1 MTHSGAVLRCVGIRR
16 GYAMRNPLIASL
28 VSIAVGATALA
39 AILAASTTAEAHCWR
54 SCRNYSLVRTPWGY
68 GGLVQGGWGL
78 GGPANAPWVGGSIF
92 GVTAYG
98 PYPYGPFPNGFK

>member
-1 MTHSGAVLRCVGIRR
+1 
-16 GYAMRNPLIASL
+16 MRKPLIAYL
-28 VSIAVGATALA
+28 APIAVGATALA
-39 AILAASTTAEAHCWR
+39 AILATSTAAEAHCWR
-54 SCRNYSLVRTPWGY
+54 SCRNFPLVRTPWGY

-78 GGPANAPWVGGSIF
+78 GGPANAPWVGGSVF

>member
-1 MTHSGAVLRCVGIRR
+1 MKNLLMAHLA
-16 GYAMRNPLIASL
+16 AIA
-28 VSIAVGATALA
+28 IGATALA
-39 AILAASTTAEAHCWR
+39 STLVMSSTAEAHCFR
-54 SCRNYSLVRTPWGY
+54 YCRHYSVVRTPWGY